1 MSGKEEPV
9 EIIGKT
15 LTFSPKNDII
25 VSRDNDIICD
35 RRTSVLDCTNK
46 ANRTRQVQFR
56 MDPEIFN
63 KLKATIVYDKD
74 MHSMADLF
82 NEAAE
87 KYLKEK
93 EAGGKD
99 Q

>member
-1 MSGKEEPV
+1 
-9 EIIGKT
+9 
-15 LTFSPKNDII
+15 
-25 VSRDNDIICD
+25 
-35 RRTSVLDCTNK
+35 
-46 ANRTRQVQFR
+46 
-56 MDPEIFN
+56 
-63 KLKATIVYDKD
+63 

-82 NEAAE
+82 NEVAE